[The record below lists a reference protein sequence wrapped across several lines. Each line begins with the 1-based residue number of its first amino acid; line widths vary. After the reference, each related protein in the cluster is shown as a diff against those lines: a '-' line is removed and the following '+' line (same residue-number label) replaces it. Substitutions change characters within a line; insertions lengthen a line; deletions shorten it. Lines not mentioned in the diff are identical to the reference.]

1 MLNKLLRSAKNNP
14 YKIAYKIDDEKIT
27 YKELFSKALY
37 YSNLLKR
44 EGNTPII
51 LYGHKE
57 INMIV
62 SMISCILANRTYIP
76 VEVGTPAERIKEIMD
91 ISGATLVL
99 TNRHIDGVK
108 TTRLSTLD
116 NYKDDEIVENN
127 NDIVYI
133 IFTSGST
140 GTPKGV
146 PISRENLDNFV
157 RWISNYG
164 ALAKYKGIRVLNN
177 ASFSFD
183 LSVADIFYALCNGH
197 TLIAYSFNVVN
208 DYDKLFE
215 IYKKERITL
224 SVLTPTIAKLSL
236 LNPAFNSRNYP
247 HLDCFYFCG
256 EQLDKSLVKKIMLS
270 FPRIKIMNAYG
281 PTEATSAVS
290 MIKIQKNMLDED
302 YLPVGEVNRSA
313 TEIEIESKEIV
324 LKGKSVFNGYLSQKS
339 SKHYKEDG
347 INCYK
352 TGDLGY
358 IDDNKLYCLGRKD
371 HQVKFKGFRIELGE
385 IENNLKNI
393 DKVKDAIVLA
403 KYNDLGI
410 VTTIKAFVIS
420 RLSEDEIKKE
430 LSKKVPY
437 YMIPKSFIFLK
448 KFPINKNGKIDRK
461 ELGKL

>member
-116 NYKDDEIVENN
+116 NYIDDEIVENN

-183 LSVADIFYALCNGH
+183 LSIADIFYALCNGH

-339 SKHYKEDG
+339 SKHYKEDD

-352 TGDLGY
+352 TGDVGY

>member
-116 NYKDDEIVENN
+116 NYIDDEIVENN

-352 TGDLGY
+352 TGDVGY

>member
-116 NYKDDEIVENN
+116 NYIDDEIVENN

>member
-57 INMIV
+57 INMII

-76 VEVGTPAERIKEIMD
+76 VEVGTPAERINEIMD

-99 TNRHIDGVK
+99 TNRRIAGIK

-116 NYKDDEIVENN
+116 NYKDKEIIEND

-146 PISRENLDNFV
+146 PISKENLDNFV

-164 ALAKYKGIRVLNN
+164 VLAKYKGIRVLNN

-183 LSVADIFYALCNGH
+183 LSVADIFYSLCNGH
-197 TLIAYSFNVVN
+197 TLVAYSFNVVN

-215 IYKKERITL
+215 IYKKERINL

-236 LNPAFNSRNYP
+236 LNPAFNTRNYP

-270 FPRIKIMNAYG
+270 FPKIKIMNAYG

-290 MIKIQKNMLDED
+290 MIKIRKNMLDED
-302 YLPVGEVNRSA
+302 YLPVGEVDKSA
-313 TEIEIESKEIV
+313 TKIELQSKEIV

-352 TGDLGY
+352 TGDLGF

-371 HQVKFKGFRIELGE
+371 HQIKYKGFRIELGD
-385 IENNLKNI
+385 IENHLKNI

-430 LSKKVPY
+430 LSKKMPF
-437 YMIPKSFIFLK
+437 YMIPKTFVFLK
-448 KFPINKNGKIDRK
+448 RFPINKNGKIDRK
-461 ELGKL
+461 ELNKL